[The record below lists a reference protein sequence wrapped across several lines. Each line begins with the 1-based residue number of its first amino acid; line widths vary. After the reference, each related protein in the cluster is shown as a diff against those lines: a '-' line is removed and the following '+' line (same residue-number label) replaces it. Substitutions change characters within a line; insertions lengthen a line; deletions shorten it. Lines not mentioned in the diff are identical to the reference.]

1 MTTQESSLH
10 PHRLPPTRARHRRHT
25 APLGPLPV
33 HETTTRTPPTEL
45 RSVSRTPMPAG
56 VRGAVVTSVAAVPG
70 GTLKTVWVPATQER
84 LPAGRIVLSWEPAGE
99 GLTTVTAHLR
109 LARGEVLLATWP
121 LLTGE
126 WSDTV
131 RPTLAEVTE
140 LHAALRL
147 AANILEE
154 TAGRE

>member
-1 MTTQESSLH
+1 
-10 PHRLPPTRARHRRHT
+10 
-25 APLGPLPV
+25 
-33 HETTTRTPPTEL
+33 
-45 RSVSRTPMPAG
+45 MPAG